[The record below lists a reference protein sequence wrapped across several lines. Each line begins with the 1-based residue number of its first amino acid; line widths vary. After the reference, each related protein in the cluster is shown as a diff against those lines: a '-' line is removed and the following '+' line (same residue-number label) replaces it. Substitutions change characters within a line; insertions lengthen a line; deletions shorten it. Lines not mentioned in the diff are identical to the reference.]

1 MCVRAHMPLFVCA
14 SCVCVC
20 VCRCYIQ
27 PQWVFDS
34 INARRLL
41 PTKHYFVGAV
51 LPPHLSP
58 FVEEEDGEY
67 VPPQRVEL
75 LRRQE
80 EGQGREPLDISF
92 LCVYLS
98 GLVTATLLV
107 GLPCLGVWGGVYVHV
122 LGGGGGCTSQRVL
135 KVPFQ
140 GLGKSLKMVRTRHR
154 TCKSLKISK
163 KRLHNA
169 IFCIA
174 RFYACAMHLSV

>member
-1 MCVRAHMPLFVCA
+1 MCVCVCAHMPVFACA
-14 SCVCVC
+14 SMC

-34 INARRLL
+34 INARKLL

-92 LCVYLS
+92 SCVYLS

-107 GLPCLGVWGGVYVHV
+107 GLPCLGGGIYVHV
-122 LGGGGGCTSQRVL
+122 LGGLYILES
-135 KVPFQ
+135 
-140 GLGKSLKMVRTRHR
+140 
-154 TCKSLKISK
+154 
-163 KRLHNA
+163 A
-169 IFCIA
+169 
-174 RFYACAMHLSV
+174 